1 MAWSIA
7 EVARMSGVTSRTLRH
22 YDEIGLLAPDRVG
35 TNGYRYYEV
44 DQLLRLQQILVLR
57 RLDLGLPQI
66 AEVLGR
72 QTDQVEALRGHLKQ
86 LLLEQ
91 DRLGAVIA
99 TVVRTISEL
108 ETTQGGPTMAA
119 INRPENL
126 FEGFDA
132 TQYDAEARER
142 WPQNHGKAQKFAAT
156 LTPEDTE
163 RMQKEGT
170 AAMIRMAEFMIAGVP
185 ADDPTV
191 LDEVEHQY
199 RGICNFWTP
208 DAAAYRNL
216 GQMYVDD
223 ERFKVNYERITPGL
237 AEYQRDAMA
246 AYADARLS

>member
-1 MAWSIA
+1 MTWSIA

-22 YDEIGLLAPDRVG
+22 YDQIGLLAPDHVG

-44 DQLLRLQQILVLR
+44 DQLLRLQQILILR

-66 AEVLGR
+66 AEVLGG
-72 QTDQVEALRGHLKQ
+72 QADQVEALRGHLRQ
-86 LLLEQ
+86 LLAEQ
-91 DRLGAVIA
+91 DRLGTIIA
-99 TVVRTISEL
+99 TVTRTISEL
-108 ETTQGGPTMAA
+108 ETTQGGPAMAA

-126 FEGFDA
+126 FRGFDA
-132 TQYDAEARER
+132 AHYGAEARER
-142 WPQNHGKAQKFAAT
+142 WPRNYDKAQKVTAA

-163 RMQKEGT
+163 RIQREGT
-170 AAMIRMAEFMIAGVP
+170 AAIIRMAEFMVAGVP
-185 ADDPTV
+185 ADDPAV
-191 LDEVEHQY
+191 LNEVDQQY
-199 RGICNFWTP
+199 RWVCNFWTP
-208 DAAAYRNL
+208 DAAAYRGL